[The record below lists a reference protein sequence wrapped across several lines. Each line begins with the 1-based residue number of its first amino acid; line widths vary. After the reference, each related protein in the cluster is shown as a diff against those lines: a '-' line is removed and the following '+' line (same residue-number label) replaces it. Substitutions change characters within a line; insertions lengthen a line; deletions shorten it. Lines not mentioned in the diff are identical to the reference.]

1 MALSRYAGLILLCAV
16 SVAGAES
23 PTVYV
28 GDRYP
33 HTIEAIAADAQGNTY
48 VTGGRSFSLTFPT
61 TRSEVYVAKLDS
73 ANTLLWTMTF
83 SGKENEYGTAIATDS
98 LGNVYAAGYTTSP
111 NFPLH
116 DPTQTDP
123 AGGFVMKLAGDGSRV
138 LWSTYYGVSG
148 TRISSIA
155 VGPDGRVVIGGQ
167 VITDSFM
174 NSQAFVAQLDSETNR
189 TLWEQRY
196 GGTQLACT
204 GGSSCF
210 LSPRMN
216 SAIIALDAAGN
227 IYAAGNTNT
236 LDFPTTPG
244 AFMEKGYGPYLRK
257 FDPSGNVLWSTYL
270 SDKRI
275 GIGYPVYPADGV
287 TALAVGPDGS
297 PFVTGGSLPAGPIT
311 SDSTVNPYVLKMD
324 PAGTAIVYSTSIGH
338 TSTYPSSIAVDP
350 AGDAWVNGPSGY
362 FFGQPGA
369 DYLAVVNPSGTTL
382 LSDTNYA
389 NGSRGGQ
396 LVIDRSGRIHSAGRA
411 AVVTVIDRSTPSP
424 SVMAGVANAAGPT
437 ISGRVVPGEVISIY
451 GSGLGSQVLVDEI
464 AAPVL
469 YSSPTQINAVVP
481 FEVEGRD
488 RITVSAGSARAVLA
502 LTAAQPEIFKTA
514 DGYAAALNED
524 GTINSKTNPAK
535 SGSLVTV
542 WGTGAPDWPAGTVDG
557 SINPS
562 SPLTYLSVGVRPEL
576 QDTQVAFAG
585 AAPGMVAGV
594 FQVNVR
600 LPATSGQ
607 SVSLWP
613 VSVNEVGSPAS
624 VWVAP

>member
-1 MALSRYAGLILLCAV
+1 
-16 SVAGAES
+16 
-23 PTVYV
+23 
-28 GDRYP
+28 
-33 HTIEAIAADAQGNTY
+33 
-48 VTGGRSFSLTFPT
+48 
-61 TRSEVYVAKLDS
+61 
-73 ANTLLWTMTF
+73 
-83 SGKENEYGTAIATDS
+83 
-98 LGNVYAAGYTTSP
+98 
-111 NFPLH
+111 
-116 DPTQTDP
+116 
-123 AGGFVMKLAGDGSRV
+123 
-138 LWSTYYGVSG
+138 
-148 TRISSIA
+148 
-155 VGPDGRVVIGGQ
+155 
-167 VITDSFM
+167 
-174 NSQAFVAQLDSETNR
+174 
-189 TLWEQRY
+189 
-196 GGTQLACT
+196 LACG

-210 LSPRMN
+210 LSPRNN
-216 SAIIALDAAGN
+216 SAVIALDTAGN

-562 SPLTYLSVGVRPEL
+562 SPLIYLSVGVRPEL

-613 VSVNEVGSPAS
+613 VSANEVGSPAS